1 MTTEPDHVR
10 DALAELAGLV
20 LLDQTLE
27 TVLERVAHIA
37 KQVVPGADE
46 VSMTLVEGEHPF
58 TAAFTGQLA
67 LDADEMQYARGYG
80 PCLDAGRGGVVIL
93 VPDMRSEPRYPDYAL
108 HAFERGVLSS
118 LSLPLPVQGK
128 SIGALNIYSRKPHA
142 FDDESVDVGTRIA
155 GYVAVAVANVRHV
168 TKAAALADQM
178 QEAMQSRAAIEQA
191 KGILMTQRH
200 CTPEEAFALLVK
212 LSQDSNRKLRDV
224 AAALVDTTQ
233 QR

>member
-1 MTTEPDHVR
+1 
-10 DALAELAGLV
+10 
-20 LLDQTLE
+20 
-27 TVLERVAHIA
+27 
-37 KQVVPGADE
+37 
-46 VSMTLVEGEHPF
+46 MTLIEGEHPF

-67 LDADEMQYARGYG
+67 LDADEMQYSRGYG

-93 VPDMRSEPRYPDYAL
+93 VPDMRSEPRYPDYAA
-108 HAFERGVLSS
+108 HAVERGVLSS
-118 LSLPLPVQGK
+118 LSLPLPVQGR

-142 FDDESVDVGTRIA
+142 FDAQSADVGTRIA
-155 GYVAVAVANVRHV
+155 GYVAVAVENVRHV
-168 TKAAALADQM
+168 TKAAALAEQM

-191 KGILMTQRH
+191 KGILMAQRR
-200 CTPEEAFALLVK
+200 CRSEEAFAILVK